1 MIETELQ
8 KYYEDRFSMMV
19 TVGWKDFIEDVQ
31 TLFDQYNNI
40 STVDDEKSLQKR
52 KGQLD
57 ILNWILT
64 LKDVS
69 NETYMEL
76 QNEETI

>member
-31 TLFDQYNNI
+31 DLFDQYNNI

>member
-40 STVDDEKSLQKR
+40 STVDDENLSVSNVESLKTS
-52 KGQLD
+52 LS
-57 ILNWILT
+57 T
-64 LKDVS
+64 LKNMIV
-69 NETYMEL
+69 L
-76 QNEETI
+76 LVVR

>member
-69 NETYMEL
+69 NETYTEL
-76 QNEETI
+76 QNENTI

>member
-1 MIETELQ
+1 
-8 KYYEDRFSMMV
+8 MMV

-69 NETYMEL
+69 NETYTEL
-76 QNEETI
+76 QNENTI

>member
-1 MIETELQ
+1 MIETELE
-8 KYYEDRFSMMV
+8 KYYENRFDMMV
-19 TVGWKDFIEDVQ
+19 TDGWKDLIEDVQ
-31 TLFDQYNNI
+31 TLYDQYSNI
-40 STVDDEKSLQKR
+40 STIDDDKGLQKR

-69 NETYMEL
+69 DQTYKELNNED
-76 QNEETI
+76 TI